1 MLNEGKE
8 AFAPTPSADQGA
20 LDAAFSACPHL
31 GVNDDRDT
39 HYLYATS
46 LNRCYVR
53 PVPVRVDTA
62 HQDSY
67 CLSPQHTAC
76 PRLTKAQPT
85 PTSPTSVDRPPSA
98 PIIAVQLPGRAAGAG
113 RRWVIGALVAICVV
127 LSVLF
132 LVNLAGV
139 VQSFQ
144 EQASKVVSAPVA
156 VSEPTVIPSPQ
167 ATVPAAAPAQTTV
180 PAAAPAQTTVP
191 TAAPAQATR
200 PTAAPAQTTVPT
212 AAPAQATRV
221 PSSYAV
227 VATVQPASTAVS
239 SLPTRGLTPSA
250 SVLYVV
256 KSGDTLWSIARSY
269 GVTIDDIVKANSLLT
284 DRTAIVTGQRLVIP
298 NPRTSP

>member
-39 HYLYATS
+39 YYLYATS
-46 LNRCYVR
+46 VNRCYVR

-85 PTSPTSVDRPPSA
+85 PTSPTSVDRSPSA

-156 VSEPTVIPSPQ
+156 ISEPTVIPSPQ
-167 ATVPAAAPAQTTV
+167 ATVP
-180 PAAAPAQTTVP
+180 
-191 TAAPAQATR
+191 TAAPAQATV
-200 PTAAPAQTTVPT
+200 PA

>member
-1 MLNEGKE
+1 MLNEGKDS
-8 AFAPTPSADQGA
+8 FAPTPSADQGA
-20 LDAAFSACPHL
+20 DQGALEAAFSACPHL
-31 GVNDDRDT
+31 GVNHDRDT

-62 HQDSY
+62 HQDYY

-85 PTSPTSVDRPPSA
+85 PTSPTSVDRSHSA
-98 PIIAVQLPGRAAGAG
+98 PIKAVQVPGREAGAG

-156 VSEPTVIPSPQ
+156 ISEPTVIPSPQ

-180 PAAAPAQTTVP
+180 P
-191 TAAPAQATR
+191 TAAPAQATV
-200 PTAAPAQTTVPT
+200 PAAAPAQATVPA